1 MILEKAVDNVPT
13 TAASS
18 SRNLP
23 YIPLGSVIY
32 TNCGSKWF
40 ALESVFEPNV
50 PFRAVSDDFVSVERL
65 KPSVIR

>member
-1 MILEKAVDNVPT
+1 MTPEKAADNAS
-13 TAASS
+13 TATASCS
-18 SRNLP
+18 QNLP

-50 PFRAVSDDFVSVERL
+50 PFRAVTDDFVSVECL